1 MKEQE
6 KQKLRQ
12 LDPEGMSGTI
22 QACLLN
28 PNINQSH
35 YADILYYLLSKT
47 LEEKSYL
54 ERANIKLTNVLK
66 STHLYDELDWALELE
81 GKV

>member
-6 KQKLRQ
+6 KAKISA
-12 LDPEGMSGTI
+12 LDPTGCNGTV
-22 QACLLN
+22 QSVLLN
-28 PNINQSH
+28 PNINQAS
-35 YADILYYLLSKT
+35 YPEVLYYLISKT
-47 LEEKSYL
+47 LEEKAYL

-81 GKV
+81 EK